1 MADARPHSP
10 SSAVSWAPRE
20 IVEAFLD
27 EVCARHLARSR
38 CGGASRLTLEMQAT
52 AIPRPARPVR
62 CSASRSKQ
70 RALSRC
76 SGPQAQSIEGMPS
89 LMGNFLPVSGQTSCP
104 STISTSSSTWC
115 SARRNGSSSR
125 NSAGTSAG
133 SGGSRARLA
142 AVLTSAG
149 YSSFSTIRAT
159 NSALNSDST
168 VSIFSTSMASGNP
181 FLVFGD
187 ISMLCVSSFM
197 AVRLREE
204 RRLQPVIP
212 SKHLFPAQYV
222 APPKRRLP

>member
-10 SSAVSWAPRE
+10 SSAVSWAARE

-133 SGGSRARLA
+133 SGGSRASCGTTHVTRRKNC
-142 AVLTSAG
+142 VL
-149 YSSFSTIRAT
+149 R
-159 NSALNSDST
+159 
-168 VSIFSTSMASGNP
+168 V
-181 FLVFGD
+181 
-187 ISMLCVSSFM
+187 
-197 AVRLREE
+197 REE
-204 RRLQPVIP
+204 IEMLESMQDRACT
-212 SKHLFPAQYV
+212 KE
-222 APPKRRLP
+222 